1 MAKSQPGVVVPA
13 LIESHHISRCCV
25 SMEIAEP
32 IPEQAVVNIQK
43 SRLGSFWKFTNRNV
57 LAGTVIVLAIATLSW
72 FWILRDRLI
81 VKKWGVVVPGVAYR
95 SGQISQHLVKQT
107 LKDRQIQHIICM
119 TSPDLKDADQQ
130 EEIRASRELNADF
143 VYLPLNGRG
152 VGKVEHFTE
161 AVALLAKYIQKR
173 EPVLVHCHA
182 GAQRTGGIV
191 AAYRLLVENRSP
203 EFVIRELEAYGWNRR
218 RDQILLDFINENL
231 RKAAEELVATGSLT
245 RVPEELPVL
254 K

>member
-1 MAKSQPGVVVPA
+1 
-13 LIESHHISRCCV
+13 
-25 SMEIAEP
+25 
-32 IPEQAVVNIQK
+32 
-43 SRLGSFWKFTNRNV
+43 
-57 LAGTVIVLAIATLSW
+57 
-72 FWILRDRLI
+72 
-81 VKKWGVVVPGVAYR
+81 
-95 SGQISQHLVKQT
+95 
-107 LKDRQIQHIICM
+107 
-119 TSPDLKDADQQ
+119 
-130 EEIRASRELNADF
+130 
-143 VYLPLNGRG
+143 
-152 VGKVEHFTE
+152 
-161 AVALLAKYIQKR
+161 
-173 EPVLVHCHA
+173 VLVHCHA